1 MRLLLA
7 EDDRM
12 IGQALCEGLHQEG
25 FVVDWVQDGH
35 QAELAL
41 KAATAAYALLLLD
54 LGLPRLSGLDLLT
67 DLRRSRADIPVL
79 ILTARDS
86 LSDRVLGLNSGADD
100 YLVKPFELDE
110 LVARI
115 HALVR
120 RAAGRAEPVVEHGA
134 LRLLPVKRECWLRG
148 EPVELSAREF
158 DLLYALLEKPVDSE
172 WNIIHSES
180 EFDLLYALLEKPGAV
195 LSRSRLEERI
205 YGWGQEVVSNAID
218 VHIHHLRRKLGPG
231 FIVNVRGLGY
241 RVSQP

>member
-7 EDDRM
+7 EDDWM
-12 IGQALCEGLHQEG
+12 IGQALREGLNQEG

-41 KAATAAYALLLLD
+41 KVAEADYALLLLD

-67 DLRRSRADIPVL
+67 DLRRRGAGIPVL

-120 RAAGRAEPVVEHGA
+120 RAAGRAEPVVEHGP

-158 DLLYALLEKPVDSE
+158 DLLYALLEKP
-172 WNIIHSES
+172 
-180 EFDLLYALLEKPGAV
+180 GAV
-195 LSRSRLEERI
+195 LSRTRLEERV

-218 VHIHHLRRKLGPG
+218 VHIHHLRKKLGPG
-231 FIVNVRGLGY
+231 FIVNVRGVGY
-241 RVSQP
+241 RVAQA